1 MVEPAAAKHNEAGAL
16 TALAYEHCMFP
27 MVEMEH
33 LREGDLQIATEG
45 RGVEIT
51 DIEGRTFL
59 DMVSGH
65 ARANSL
71 GYGNAEVARAVAKTM
86 KCFEKGAILK
96 SSEAIR
102 ALGCDELIFSPAT
115 AGLEELER
123 LLDTLG

>member
-1 MVEPAAAKHNEAGAL
+1 MRRAAAWADGVYVFSMSGDPDEIERMLALADAAWQEAGREEPPRKIAGFWYS
-16 TALAYEHCMFP
+16 LADGAEA
-27 MVEMEH
+27 E
-33 LREGDLQIATEG
+33 LRDYVYRYLAVFGD
-45 RGVEIT
+45 
-51 DIEGRTFL
+51 
-59 DMVSGH
+59 
-65 ARANSL
+65 
-71 GYGNAEVARAVAKTM
+71 EVARAVAKTM